1 MTLTTYFVLTCFIF
15 PMVNTLQTRIKEKM
29 IRLKILWPG
38 KTSGQ
43 ELKKLQAHYLRKI
56 NMKAKCELIETKEAK
71 GISERYSDKILEIE
85 AASLE
90 KHIKDDFVVCLTD
103 AGKELRSKEFAR
115 FLDRTSARTGKV
127 ITIVVG
133 GFLGLGNRILSKA
146 DYLLSLSKMTYSHEL
161 CRVMLLEQVYRAI
174 SILQRSQYAK

>member
-1 MTLTTYFVLTCFIF
+1 
-15 PMVNTLQTRIKEKM
+15 M

-38 KTSGQ
+38 KTSDP
-43 ELKKLQAHYLRKI
+43 ELKNLQDRYLRKI
-56 NMKAKCELIETKEAK
+56 NLKAKCELIETKEAK
-71 GISERYSDKILEIE
+71 GITEKYSEKILEIE
-85 AASLE
+85 AVNLE

-103 AGKELRSKEFAR
+103 AGKELRSNEFAR
-115 FLDRTSARTGKV
+115 FLDKTSARTGKI

-133 GFLGLGNRILSKA
+133 GFLGLGNQMLSKA

-161 CRVMLLEQVYRAI
+161 CRVMLLEQIYRAI